1 MGTKEKLIEFGAL
14 IDAEIEKL
22 FEVKDPHFSALL
34 ESMHYSATAG
44 GKRIRPFL
52 TLLICEVLGGDI
64 QKALPYA
71 CALELIHTYSLIH
84 DDLPAMDNDDL
95 RRGKPTNHKIYGDA
109 RAILAGDALQAY
121 AFEVI
126 ANNELMSAEENLAAI
141 KLLAKASGAQ
151 GMVGGQEIDLN
162 DDIYKSYDILC
173 KMHRLKTGA
182 LIQAAALLG
191 VIAAGK
197 REDAAVYEAVNKYS
211 DAIGLTFQIVDD
223 ILDHTA
229 TFRETGKSQS
239 DIRNGKTTFLTFMTP
254 DEAFDKAVGVTQGGI
269 RAISSFER
277 KKDLQDLARYLL
289 FRNK

>member
-1 MGTKEKLIEFGAL
+1 
-14 IDAEIEKL
+14 
-22 FEVKDPHFSALL
+22 
-34 ESMHYSATAG
+34 
-44 GKRIRPFL
+44 
-52 TLLICEVLGGDI
+52 
-64 QKALPYA
+64 
-71 CALELIHTYSLIH
+71 
-84 DDLPAMDNDDL
+84 
-95 RRGKPTNHKIYGDA
+95 
-109 RAILAGDALQAY
+109 
-121 AFEVI
+121 
-126 ANNELMSAEENLAAI
+126 
-141 KLLAKASGAQ
+141 
-151 GMVGGQEIDLN
+151 
-162 DDIYKSYDILC
+162 
-173 KMHRLKTGA
+173 MHRLKTGA